1 MKNII
6 ISAITALLVSIIALV
21 LVGGNQSAPLRVSGT
36 TNFNDLVLAKDN
48 GATST
53 VSVGCVQT
61 LATSSATTIKLVF
74 NTVASSTGN
83 GFTLWSY
90 GTCP

>member
-6 ISAITALLVSIIALV
+6 ISVVTSIIVVVIALV
-21 LVGGNQSAPLRVSGT
+21 LVGGNQSATSLGGT

-53 VSVGCVQT
+53 ISVGCVQT
-61 LATSSATTIKLVF
+61 LATSSATSIKLTF
-74 NTVASSTGN
+74 LPVATTTGN
-83 GFTLWSY
+83 GFTVWSY